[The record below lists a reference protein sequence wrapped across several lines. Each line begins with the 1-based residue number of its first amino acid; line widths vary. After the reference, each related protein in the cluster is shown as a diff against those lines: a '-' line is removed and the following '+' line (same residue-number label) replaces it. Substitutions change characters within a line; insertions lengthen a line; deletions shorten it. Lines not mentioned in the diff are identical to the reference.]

1 MTENNSKNQTVYEEN
16 IPKEIKELISEGVWQ
31 ERIEEIAKKYSL
43 NETQTE
49 TLTDNVLFV
58 ITGIDPIDKF
68 LETLSQELGIS
79 KILADQLTDDLEKRV
94 FEYVLKK
101 IEKNTEKTEDK
112 ITEKKTTP
120 SPVSI
125 IPEIRPENLPTKQEA
140 PKTPVQPIFGSK
152 PGVSAPVKT
161 TLTQE
166 PIQRPVS
173 VPRFTAIP
181 MEEEHAIPP
190 QPQKTPEPII
200 NPSIIKPAQQVPPSP
215 MKPSISETTKPENKY
230 AVDPYREPIE

>member
-1 MTENNSKNQTVYEEN
+1 MAENNSKNQTVYEDN
-16 IPKEIKELISEGVWQ
+16 LPKEVKDLISEGVWQ

-49 TLTDNVLFV
+49 NLTDNVLFV
-58 ITGIDPIDKF
+58 ITGIDTVDKF

-101 IEKNTEKTEDK
+101 LEKNTEKTEDK
-112 ITEKKTTP
+112 VTEKKTTP

-125 IPEIRPENLPTKQEA
+125 IPEIRPENLPTKTEP
-140 PKTPVQPIFGSK
+140 PKIPVQPIFESK
-152 PGVSAPVKT
+152 SVVSAPVKT

-166 PIQRPVS
+166 QIQRPVS
-173 VPRFTAIP
+173 VPRFTAVP
-181 MEEEHAIPP
+181 MEEEYIISP
-190 QPQKTPEPII
+190 QIQKTPEPII
-200 NPSIIKPAQQVPPSP
+200 NPSMVKPTQSITPSP
-215 MKPSISETTKPENKY
+215 VKPSVPETTKLENKY